1 MHFFFVKVDEEDS
14 YGEPCFT
21 VMACL
26 TQSLIVVLKI
36 GTVTMTGKTPLYDL
50 QLNLG
55 AKIVEYGGYLM
66 PIQFSMGIVKEVLHC
81 RQKAGLFDVSHMAQ
95 FGLSLEALVELDSLL
110 TSDLSKL
117 TMGRQ
122 IYSVF
127 SNEKGGVIDDVIL
140 THLPSSLL
148 LVSNAACK
156 AKVLQYL
163 TSQLSS
169 SCQLQL
175 LTDRALLSLQG
186 PLASNIISTL
196 CPAAADLTFM
206 TSIETKIASWPCVI
220 SRCGYTGE
228 DGFEIS
234 MANQHV
240 ERLTK
245 QLLQFD
251 GVQPMGLGARDMLR
265 LEAGLPLYGH
275 ELSETITP
283 IEAGLRWL
291 VTTNKHY
298 PGADKLNEQRLI
310 GANRHRVA
318 LLVDGKI
325 PVREGQELQNE
336 EGETIG
342 YVTSGG
348 FSPTINKPIAL
359 ALVNSKADK
368 NAVFYAKVRQHQ
380 TRLQRTTLP
389 FVPHRY
395 HRD

>member
-1 MHFFFVKVDEEDS
+1 
-14 YGEPCFT
+14 
-21 VMACL
+21 
-26 TQSLIVVLKI
+26 
-36 GTVTMTGKTPLYDL
+36 MTGKTPLYDL

-55 AKIVEYGGYLM
+55 AKMVEYGGYLM
-66 PIQFSMGIVKEVLHC
+66 PIQFPMGIVKEVLHC

-95 FGLSLEALVELDSLL
+95 FGLSLAALAELDSLL

-117 TMGRQ
+117 KIGRQ

-148 LVSNAACK
+148 LVSNAACR
-156 AKVLQYL
+156 AKVLQHL

-169 SCQLQL
+169 SCQLQPL
-175 LTDRALLSLQG
+175 KDRALLSLQG
-186 PLASNIISTL
+186 PLASNVISTL
-196 CPAAADLTFM
+196 CPAAAELTFM

-234 MANQHV
+234 IANQYA
-240 ERLTK
+240 ERLAK

-251 GVQPMGLGARDMLR
+251 DVQAMGLGARDTLR

-283 IEAGLRWL
+283 VEAGLRWL
-291 VTTNKHY
+291 VTTNKAY
-298 PGADKLNEQRLI
+298 PGADKLSEQRLI

-336 EGETIG
+336 EGEIIG

-359 ALVNSKADK
+359 ALVDSKVDK
-368 NAVFYAKVRQHQ
+368 STVFYARVRQHQ
-380 TRLQRTTLP
+380 TRLHLTTLP